1 MKVKVLFIFAALL
14 GISQIAAGQTL
25 PAGIAPSANYTLGP
39 GDEVTVKV
47 LGEPQFDFIAIV
59 DEKGEIEVPFVQ
71 KAITAKCRTEGEL
84 RGEVAKNLSVYLR
97 NPQISLRVTDRKS
110 RPPVAVYGEVMEAQ
124 RVILQRRAT
133 LLELL
138 AFAGGV
144 KQEKASGMVQVYR
157 TRPALCSEEVA
168 LAWKNQDELG
178 IIPTRS
184 YSLGGL
190 KTGGEEANPEIFP
203 GDIIVVGKAPPV
215 YVIGNVNAL
224 KEITIGE
231 NGLSLMEA
239 LSQAG
244 GFAPRAK
251 TKDIKIRRLK
261 ANSRERE
268 IIAVNADDI
277 KKGKQKDVML
287 QAEDIVEVDK
297 APKSVLET
305 VLELVTGTAR
315 SFTQVVPQRVMY

>member
-1 MKVKVLFIFAALL
+1 MKVKVLFIFAAL
-14 GISQIAAGQTL
+14 ICFAQYAAGQNL
-25 PAGIAPSANYTLGP
+25 PDGIAPGMNYTLGP

-47 LGEPQFDFIAIV
+47 LGEPQFDFMATV

-71 KAITAKCRTEGEL
+71 KAITAKCRTEGDL
-84 RGEVAKNLSVYLR
+84 RSEVAKNLAVYLR

-110 RPPVAVYGEVMEAQ
+110 RPPVAIYGEVMLAQ
-124 RVILQRRAT
+124 QVILQRRAT

-144 KQEKASGMVQVYR
+144 KEKASGMVQVFR
-157 TRPALCSEEVA
+157 TRPALCTEEAA
-168 LAWKNQDELG
+168 LAWKNQDEKG

-184 YSLGGL
+184 YSLSSL
-190 KTGGEEANPEIFP
+190 KTGGEEANPQIFP

-215 YVIGNVNAL
+215 YVIGNVMSL

-251 TKDIKIRRLK
+251 SKDIKIRRLK
-261 ANSRERE
+261 PNSRERE
-268 IIAVNADDI
+268 IITVNADDI
-277 KKGKQKDVML
+277 KKGKQKDIML
-287 QAEDIVEVDK
+287 QSEDIVEVDK

-315 SFTQVVPQRVMY
+315 NFTQVVPQRVMY